1 MSVLRLQNL
10 EPRTTQ
16 AGALGLS
23 LTSSHTDCCK
33 DSKEIQ

>member
-33 DSKEIQ
+33 SKEIQ